1 MGRTD
6 SPVVPRRLL
15 ASTAL
20 NDYVGFP
27 YVAQV
32 CRIER
37 EVTELK
43 SGKQRQETVFAITSL
58 TSAQADPGGSRSLR

>member
-1 MGRTD
+1 M
-6 SPVVPRRLL
+6 L

-20 NDYVGFP
+20 NDYVDFP
-27 YVAQV
+27 HVAQV

-43 SGKQRQETVFAITSL
+43 SGKRRHETVFAINLNSSVNPIREPTEGQTSREAMGL
-58 TSAQADPGGSRSLR
+58 AAWLR